1 MIHSPG
7 WEIEDLVLVYSEVL
21 FGSLRSEPVT
31 ALQETKLVVVTIPIN
46 CRFLCPILGWP
57 CLLTRSE
64 TTNRII
70 QIGSILR
77 YLKLVLLTIETL
89 FTWLYARTK
98 FLTFHLVLG
107 EEKSVFYGDKY
118 FMVLGTLILSM
129 KITWSLVREY
139 SHFWLKGVEHSH

>member
-1 MIHSPG
+1 MIHFPG

-31 ALQETKLVVVTIPIN
+31 ALQETKLVVVTITIN

-57 CLLTRSE
+57 CLLTRNE

-77 YLKLVLLTIETL
+77 YLKLVLLRIETI
-89 FTWLYARTK
+89 FTWLHARTK
-98 FLTFHLVLG
+98 FLSFHLVLG
-107 EEKSVFYGDKY
+107 EDKSVFFFEGIN
-118 FMVLGTLILSM
+118 IL
-129 KITWSLVREY
+129 WC
-139 SHFWLKGVEHSH
+139 

>member
-46 CRFLCPILGWP
+46 CRFLRPNLGWP
-57 CLLTRSE
+57 CILTRSE

-70 QIGSILR
+70 QIGSISR
-77 YLKLVLLTIETL
+77 YLKLVLLRIETL
-89 FTWLYARTK
+89 FTWLYAGTK

-107 EEKSVFYGDKY
+107 EEKS
-118 FMVLGTLILSM
+118 ILFFVG
-129 KITWSLVREY
+129 INILWC
-139 SHFWLKGVEHSH
+139 

>member
-46 CRFLCPILGWP
+46 CRFLRPVLGWP
-57 CLLTRSE
+57 CILTRSE

-70 QIGSILR
+70 QIGSISR
-77 YLKLVLLTIETL
+77 YLKLVLLRIETL

-107 EEKSVFYGDKY
+107 EEKSVFLWG
-118 FMVLGTLILSM
+118 
-129 KITWSLVREY
+129 
-139 SHFWLKGVEHSH
+139 